1 MKFILNVF
9 FKCLILI
16 LVLTVLTS
24 HPATYKVNA
33 SLMNNSNKAR
43 VIEELRL
50 NVPLEYK
57 NAWLN
62 AEGEIWEPWLKQKKG
77 YLGREI
83 FYNEI
88 KEEAL
93 VLVEWETKEL
103 WKNIPLDEVN
113 KVQIQ
118 FENHVSRS
126 LKLTKNPF
134 ELIYEG
140 ELKRENG

>member
-9 FKCLILI
+9 FKCLIFI

-24 HPATYKVNA
+24 QPATYKVNA
-33 SLMNNSNKAR
+33 SLMNNSNKAK

-57 NAWLN
+57 DAWLK
-62 AEGEIWEPWLKQKKG
+62 AEAEIWEPWLEQKKG
-77 YLGREI
+77 YMGREI
-83 FYNEI
+83 LYNEI
-88 KEEAL
+88 NEEAL
-93 VLVEWETKEL
+93 VLVEWQTKEL
-103 WKNIPLDEVN
+103 WKNIPIDEVN
-113 KVQIQ
+113 QVQIQ
-118 FENHVSRS
+118 FENHVNRT
-126 LKLTKNPF
+126 LQLTKNPF

>member
-1 MKFILNVF
+1 MKFILNGF
-9 FKCLILI
+9 FKCLIFI
-16 LVLTVLTS
+16 LVLTVLAS
-24 HPATYKVNA
+24 QPATYKVNA
-33 SLMNNSNKAR
+33 SLMNNPNKAR

-57 NAWLN
+57 NAWLK
-62 AEGEIWEPWLKQKKG
+62 AEAEIWEPWLEQKKG
-77 YLGREI
+77 YMGREI
-83 FYNEI
+83 LYNEI
-88 KEEAL
+88 NEEAL

-113 KVQIQ
+113 QVQIQ
-118 FENHVSRS
+118 FETHVSRS

-134 ELIYEG
+134 ALIYEG

>member
-1 MKFILNVF
+1 MKFILNGF
-9 FKCLILI
+9 FKCLIFI
-16 LVLTVLTS
+16 LVLTVLAS
-24 HPATYKVNA
+24 QPATYKVNA

-57 NAWLN
+57 NAWLK
-62 AEGEIWEPWLKQKKG
+62 AEAEIWEPWLEQKKG
-77 YLGREI
+77 YMGREI
-83 FYNEI
+83 LYNEI
-88 KEEAL
+88 NEEAL

-103 WKNIPLDEVN
+103 WKNIPPDEVN
-113 KVQIQ
+113 QIQIQ
-118 FENHVSRS
+118 FENYVSRS

-134 ELIYEG
+134 ALIYEG

>member
-1 MKFILNVF
+1 MKFILNGF
-9 FKCLILI
+9 LKCLIFI
-16 LVLTVLTS
+16 LVLIVLTS
-24 HPATYKVNA
+24 QPATYKVNA

-57 NAWLN
+57 NAWLK
-62 AEGEIWEPWLKQKKG
+62 AEAEIWEPWLEQKKG
-77 YLGREI
+77 YMGREI
-83 FYNEI
+83 LYNEI
-88 KEEAL
+88 NEEAL

-113 KVQIQ
+113 QVQIQ
-118 FENHVSRS
+118 FENYVSRS

-134 ELIYEG
+134 ALIYEG

>member
-9 FKCLILI
+9 LKCLIFI

-24 HPATYKVNA
+24 QPATYKVNA
-33 SLMNNSNKAR
+33 SLMNNSNKAK

-57 NAWLN
+57 NGWLN
-62 AEGEIWEPWLKQKKG
+62 AEAEIWEPWLKQKKG

-113 KVQIQ
+113 QVQIQ

-134 ELIYEG
+134 VLIYEG